1 MPAGIALL
9 IALTLQ
15 AFGIVTGRVIDESG
29 AAVAGARVTLTIEG
43 AASAESVSDA
53 DGRFSFATVPAGAF
67 RIEVTAAGFASRT
80 VGGVAARGASTALAP
95 IRLTLSGGV
104 VGVDVTPDRVEVAE
118 QQVRQQEQQRLLGVF
133 PNFRVSY
140 LPNAEPLNARQKFHL
155 TWRSVADPVPFA
167 TVGAAAGIQ
176 YARNDFSEFGDGFE
190 GYAKRYAA
198 LYATI
203 LTGTMI
209 SNVAM
214 PTLFRQDPRYFY
226 KGTGTT
232 SSRVRYALSRAV
244 VRRGDN
250 GRWQPDYSRILGSLT
265 AAAISN
271 FYYPPEHRR
280 DAGLMLTNTALG
292 LGGAALGNVMQEF
305 VLSRMTTRGR

>member
-1 MPAGIALL
+1 MKRMLPPSAAEPMPVARVSATISPDASANVNRMAADCSVIQSLPMPAGIALL
-9 IALTLQ
+9 IALALQ

-67 RIEVTAAGFASRT
+67 RIDVTAAGFASRT
-80 VGGVAARGASTALAP
+80 VGGVATRGASTALAP

-118 QQVRQQEQQRLLGVF
+118 QQVRQQGQQRLLGVF

-155 TWRSVADPVPFA
+155 TWRSVADPVRFA

-226 KGTGTT
+226 KGDRK
-232 SSRVRYALSRAV
+232 SV
-244 VRRGDN
+244 V
-250 GRWQPDYSRILGSLT
+250 
-265 AAAISN
+265 
-271 FYYPPEHRR
+271 
-280 DAGLMLTNTALG
+280 
-292 LGGAALGNVMQEF
+292 
-305 VLSRMTTRGR
+305 